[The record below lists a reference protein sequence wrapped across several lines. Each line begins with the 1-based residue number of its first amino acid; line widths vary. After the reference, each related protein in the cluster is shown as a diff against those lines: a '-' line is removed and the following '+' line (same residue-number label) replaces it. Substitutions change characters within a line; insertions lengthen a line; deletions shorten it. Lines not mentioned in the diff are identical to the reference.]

1 MPSTQHFAWQLLLYG
16 AMTLTYV
23 CVGLSLLGARTTLRR
38 WLAGSY
44 LVVFNEYVVAFMMAL
59 CGYDPHEWL
68 LGHPQTTQFFGL
80 ALTSM
85 WVTLAA
91 VLVFSRNSR
100 LPRLLDGLPPLRI
113 PESQLR
119 TLSLL
124 VSFTCAVLSIVM
136 SAGGYHGYYLAEEY
150 ISNPPLWRDVA
161 GLLVTI
167 GSMLSFVLVLFCYTR
182 HGRIL
187 GAEWMLLLVW
197 TGAGLASGFKM
208 QVVFPFFCVLVA
220 AWLANR
226 LGSRHWAF
234 FALAFTLAY
243 GVIEPMRAWRWSADH
258 DNGVK
263 GLYDLTTTEGVT
275 LPEVGEA
282 ALAFLARVDFTA
294 TAVLTLE
301 ADQFGQVNGYRERLQ
316 ATYRYLPALTFVPR
330 LLWPGKPLGDHSR
343 DLAAELY
350 GAANSLT
357 PSTAVDSYLWGGY
370 VGVVINSILTVYFLV
385 LAGLLL
391 TQDMHQPLRYL
402 PALLLVP
409 VLAMPVQIKAFHY
422 IMVLRAFVGT
432 ALFYA
437 IARRLGIVQG
447 RVISMPRLRP
457 VPQAPAASLPSR

>member
-80 ALTSM
+80 ALISM

-258 DNGVK
+258 DNGRE
-263 GLYDLTTTEGVT
+263 GLIRSDNDGGGDPPGSGRGRFGLSRESGLHRDCRPDIGGRSVRPGQRLPRKTTGDISDICQPSHSCRACSGPANRWGTIHAT
-275 LPEVGEA
+275 SRQNCTARRTHSLP
-282 ALAFLARVDFTA
+282 R
-294 TAVLTLE
+294 
-301 ADQFGQVNGYRERLQ
+301 R
-316 ATYRYLPALTFVPR
+316 
-330 LLWPGKPLGDHSR
+330 
-343 DLAAELY
+343 
-350 GAANSLT
+350 
-357 PSTAVDSYLWGGY
+357 PSTHICGA
-370 VGVVINSILTVYFLV
+370 
-385 LAGLLL
+385 
-391 TQDMHQPLRYL
+391 DM
-402 PALLLVP
+402 
-409 VLAMPVQIKAFHY
+409 
-422 IMVLRAFVGT
+422 
-432 ALFYA
+432 
-437 IARRLGIVQG
+437 
-447 RVISMPRLRP
+447 S
-457 VPQAPAASLPSR
+457 AS